1 MARALVERILYN
13 IMQAIL
19 DRDAHPKWSR
29 PLLQRFWDDMDAHC
43 IKETGYPVTQV
54 PDVPLSFSKISRDR
68 YM

>member
-1 MARALVERILYN
+1 
-13 IMQAIL
+13 MQ
-19 DRDAHPKWSR
+19 RV
-29 PLLQRFWDDMDAHC
+29 WDDMDAHC